1 MEWAGLYVMLL
12 VSILLFGPW
21 QNATQAG
28 DSVAAAKDL
37 AGAFAE
43 VAQGAVP
50 AVVSIK
56 VEKEIAM
63 RPSGTGLNDPFGLF
77 GDEFLR
83 KFFGGR
89 LPQQQQQSP
98 DKFLQRGQGSGFI
111 FDEKGYILTNN
122 HVVGEA
128 DKIIVELNDGRRFE
142 DAKLIGTD
150 PESEVAVI
158 KIDGEDFPVLP
169 LGNSDE
175 IGIGDWA
182 VAIGNPF
189 GLTETVTVGVIS
201 AVGRSNVN
209 ITAYENFIQ
218 TDAAINPGNSG
229 GPLIDLDGK
238 VIGINTAILSG
249 SGGYMGIGFAIPV
262 NMARTNA
269 QQLRQDGQVTRGYLG
284 LYGQTITDDMKDLLD
299 VDRDEGVVVVSVQE
313 DSPAEKG
320 GLEPYDIIIAMKGKS
335 ITDYTQFRN
344 NVAQL
349 TPGERA
355 KLTVLRKGKKKHLT
369 VELGKRPSA
378 NETSDGKSDRPET
391 TLGMAVQELDRTLA
405 QRFGYKLGQGV
416 LVAQVRRGSPAAEA
430 GLRPGDLILDV
441 NRQAVDSVDA
451 LKQEVRQVKQDD
463 KVLLLMQRGKMSQ
476 LVVVEIR

>member
-1 MEWAGLYVMLL
+1 
-12 VSILLFGPW
+12 
-21 QNATQAG
+21 
-28 DSVAAAKDL
+28 
-37 AGAFAE
+37 
-43 VAQGAVP
+43 
-50 AVVSIK
+50 
-56 VEKEIAM
+56 
-63 RPSGTGLNDPFGLF
+63 
-77 GDEFLR
+77 
-83 KFFGGR
+83 
-89 LPQQQQQSP
+89 
-98 DKFLQRGQGSGFI
+98 
-111 FDEKGYILTNN
+111 
-122 HVVGEA
+122 
-128 DKIIVELNDGRRFE
+128 
-142 DAKLIGTD
+142 
-150 PESEVAVI
+150 
-158 KIDGEDFPVLP
+158 
-169 LGNSDE
+169 
-175 IGIGDWA
+175 
-182 VAIGNPF
+182 
-189 GLTETVTVGVIS
+189 
-201 AVGRSNVN
+201 
-209 ITAYENFIQ
+209 
-218 TDAAINPGNSG
+218 
-229 GPLIDLDGK
+229 
-238 VIGINTAILSG
+238 
-249 SGGYMGIGFAIPV
+249 
-262 NMARTNA
+262 MARTNA